1 MKFIAKED
9 IEVPIDDL
17 FVMLSDF
24 EAFER
29 AALRRGAEVQ
39 RTDSLRKPGPGM
51 AWKAR
56 FMFRGRERKLAVELV
71 TLEAPGLM
79 TFRGGSQALDGDF
92 RIELVALSRRRTRMA
107 ISLEIA
113 PKTLSARLMVQSLKL
128 ARNNVTR
135 RFQLRVA
142 GFAKDL
148 ETRYKAAA

>member
-1 MKFIAKED
+1 MKLVAKED

-24 EAFER
+24 EGFER

-39 RTDSLRKPGPGM
+39 RSDSLRQPGPGM
-51 AWKAR
+51 SWKAA
-56 FMFRGRERKLAVELV
+56 FVFRGRERKVTMELV
-71 TLEAPGLM
+71 TLDAPGLM
-79 TFRGGSQALDGDF
+79 EFRGGSQALDGDF
-92 RIELVALSRRRTRMA
+92 RIELVALSRRRTRMTL
-107 ISLEIA
+107 SLEIA

-142 GFAKDL
+142 GFAKDI